1 MNSVVNR
8 NYNDNNVSGDDNID
22 AVVDCNKHNDKN
34 EKCERDLIIGNVS
47 EKNNAVTS
55 SALLQTTTSRSR
67 FVEKKD
73 GDDEEDGTLYLTGT
87 KSNDKR
93 NDDDAGASGLSLFKT
108 LSH

>member
-55 SALLQTTTSRSR
+55 SALLQTAASRSR
-67 FVEKKD
+67 FVE
-73 GDDEEDGTLYLTGT
+73 EEDGNDEEEGALYLTGT
-87 KSNDKR
+87 SINSYHSRQEVPRAVERKDTRS
-93 NDDDAGASGLSLFKT
+93 
-108 LSH
+108 